1 MSDKKERSASEVL
14 LSIEE
19 EIKWLSAWARSTDL
33 VIKMMSNELKL
44 LNHVGAKPT
53 PQVLP
58 APPIPTA
65 KVPAVIERPNP
76 AHAPTVSTS
85 VEKKPVTVQQRIVYS
100 QDQRPVILADVKVF
114 SIESGTLMKHTRT
127 NASGFW
133 DAKIPMGLYK
143 IEVKKGPN
151 ANKKGFLKKY
161 EVVVTENGGAQEL
174 ERKAV

>member
-1 MSDKKERSASEVL
+1 MSDNKERSASDVL

-19 EIKWLSAWARSTDL
+19 EVKWLVAWAKSTDL

-44 LNHVGAKPT
+44 LSHAGIVKPQ
-53 PQVLP
+53 PKRQALP
-58 APPIPTA
+58 LPTA
-65 KVPAVIERPNP
+65 VTERPNP
-76 AHAPTVSTS
+76 AHKPTVSS
-85 VEKKPVTVQQRIVYS
+85 PGGKKHVTVQQRIVYS

-114 SIESGTLMKHTRT
+114 SVESGTLMKHTRT

-143 IEVKKGPN
+143 IEIKKGPN

-161 EVVVTENGGAQEL
+161 EVAVTADGGAQEL